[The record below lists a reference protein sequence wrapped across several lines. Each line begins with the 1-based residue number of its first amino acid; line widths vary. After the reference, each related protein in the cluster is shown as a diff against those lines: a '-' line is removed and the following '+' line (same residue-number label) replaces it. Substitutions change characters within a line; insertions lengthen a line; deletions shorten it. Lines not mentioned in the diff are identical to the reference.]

1 MATAM
6 ILLFLGGPAL
16 STHHVRSSETRINAL
31 IDAGLARSSTFR
43 SLVESLDRSDV
54 IVYVDPKLTRPAL
67 GAYLAHVIVVA
78 GGVRYLHIAIDA
90 HGAEGRVVPLL
101 AHELQHALEVAGD
114 PTVRDS
120 ESMDR
125 LFERLAVQFGC
136 GGTTCAETQAAKDVE
151 ARVDAEWAA
160 ASMTVRR

>member
-1 MATAM
+1 MAAAM
-6 ILLFLGGPAL
+6 IVLLLGGQASP
-16 STHHVRSSETRINAL
+16 THHVRSTEPKISAL
-31 IDAGLARSSTFR
+31 INAGLARSSTFQH
-43 SLVESLDRSDV
+43 LVETLDRSDV
-54 IVYVDPKLTRPAL
+54 IVYVDTKLTRPAL
-67 GAYLAHVIVVA
+67 GAYLAHTVVVA

-90 HGAEGRVVPLL
+90 HGAERHLVPLL

-125 LFERLAVQFGC
+125 LFERLAVEFGC

-151 ARVDAEWAA
+151 AAVGAELKSAH
-160 ASMTVRR
+160 